1 MLLFNK
7 YVKFGGYFPFM
18 NCMVINLTYEET
30 QDYYHTV
37 SPFHSPFYQIGKLSK
52 YSLKN

>member
-1 MLLFNK
+1 MLLCIK
-7 YVKFGGYFPFM
+7 YVQFGGYFSFM
-18 NCMVINLTYEET
+18 NWMVTNLTYEET

-37 SPFHSPFYQIGKLSK
+37 SPFHSPFYQIGKLSE

>member
-18 NCMVINLTYEET
+18 NCMVTNLTYEET

-37 SPFHSPFYQIGKLSK
+37 SPFHSHFYQIGKLSK
-52 YSLKN
+52 YSLEN